1 MIFIDKPV
9 SLNEIWNNRKT
20 TYSEMLKFAVDIENE
35 WIVIDGEMHAD
46 CEALLLEK
54 GSKQENI
61 WGANLYPENDEPDF
75 LEFTSFINL
84 RPSLNNQSMDI
95 QSSELRNSIRNIVN
109 KLLIKE

>member
-1 MIFIDKPV
+1 MIFI
-9 SLNEIWNNRKT
+9 
-20 TYSEMLKFAVDIENE
+20 
-35 WIVIDGEMHAD
+35 
-46 CEALLLEK
+46 
-54 GSKQENI
+54 
-61 WGANLYPENDEPDF
+61 DEPDF

>member
-1 MIFIDKPV
+1 
-9 SLNEIWNNRKT
+9 
-20 TYSEMLKFAVDIENE
+20 MLKFAVDIENE

>member
-1 MIFIDKPV
+1 
-9 SLNEIWNNRKT
+9 
-20 TYSEMLKFAVDIENE
+20 MLKFAVDIENE
-35 WIVIDGEMHAD
+35 WIVIDAEMHAD